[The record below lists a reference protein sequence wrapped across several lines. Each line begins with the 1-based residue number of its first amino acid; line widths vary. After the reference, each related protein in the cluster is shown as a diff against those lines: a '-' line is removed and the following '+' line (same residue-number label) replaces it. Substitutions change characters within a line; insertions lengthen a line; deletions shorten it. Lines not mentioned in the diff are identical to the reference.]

1 MPVVL
6 KPAHVP
12 VPPAA
17 PEIEVK
23 DVLVAER
30 DANGCARKINPGNP
44 PIGPQPF
51 QRSVAG
57 LFIKGGAEAGIKP
70 DAPGGFEAFK
80 FLLALYQT
88 FAFLEAG
95 LKKELRE
102 LHLLEYERT
111 RVLFFFPLEAIPVR
125 RPTPDCISL
134 ADEFGR
140 VERNGADDLLP
151 LFQANGFTHR
161 ANHPFFFVL
170 RLTIS
175 PPDCGAMADAFF
187 LNFQRLLYTP

>member
-1 MPVVL
+1 M
-6 KPAHVP
+6 
-12 VPPAA
+12 
-17 PEIEVK
+17 
-23 DVLVAER
+23 AER

-111 RVLFFFPLEAIPVR
+111 RVLFFFPLEAIAVR
-125 RPTPDCISL
+125 WPTPDCISL
-134 ADEFGR
+134 IDEFGG
-140 VERNGADDLLP
+140 VERNGSDYLRLVVGLTDSH
-151 LFQANGFTHR
+151 GFSHR

-175 PPDCGAMADAFF
+175 PPDCEAMADAVF
-187 LNFQRLLYTP
+187 